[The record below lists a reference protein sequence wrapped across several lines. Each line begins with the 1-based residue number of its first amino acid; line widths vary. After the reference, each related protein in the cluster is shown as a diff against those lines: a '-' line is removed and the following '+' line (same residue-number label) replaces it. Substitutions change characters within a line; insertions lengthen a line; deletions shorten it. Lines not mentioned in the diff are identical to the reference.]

1 MDHTY
6 HETRKVEKRTTPE
19 IDVRDHRQ
27 RLLYGRSFGRGW
39 WLEARSRHILAVE
52 GKLDRKDSHLHN
64 DSRAWMKT
72 QANLIVSNT
81 DEHEWRI
88 TNLSH
93 QMQMSL
99 VVGVTKLRGDEKKK
113 LTD

>member
-1 MDHTY
+1 
-6 HETRKVEKRTTPE
+6 
-19 IDVRDHRQ
+19 
-27 RLLYGRSFGRGW
+27 
-39 WLEARSRHILAVE
+39 
-52 GKLDRKDSHLHN
+52 
-64 DSRAWMKT
+64 MKT